1 MHARQATPGQLFAA
15 LCVLRRRA
23 LCDVPVFPKF
33 VACAKFG
40 ERGRHL
46 FARGSA
52 ASARRR
58 YHPWRLYPH
67 VSEQESWDVACFCK
81 LRVFRGASPPRPW
94 MSPEARCAAALSR
107 HCRPCAAVWQLM
119 CRHVQLRD
127 GVSAEYLWVRDASA
141 NCIDV
146 APVSHG
152 ARSPMSA
159 SLRCSADPS
168 CEVLALGRA
177 TRDVSCP
184 RRGASS
190 APRCFSL
197 HCTPLASASFAY
209 VAAIRFGLQARRLAR
224 CACV

>member
-1 MHARQATPGQLFAA
+1 M
-15 LCVLRRRA
+15 
-23 LCDVPVFPKF
+23 
-33 VACAKFG
+33 
-40 ERGRHL
+40 
-46 FARGSA
+46 
-52 ASARRR
+52 
-58 YHPWRLYPH
+58 
-67 VSEQESWDVACFCK
+67 
-81 LRVFRGASPPRPW
+81 
-94 MSPEARCAAALSR
+94 
-107 HCRPCAAVWQLM
+107 WQLT

-184 RRGASS
+184 RGGASS

-197 HCTPLASASFAY
+197 HCTHLASASFGY
-209 VAAIRFGLQARRLAR
+209 VAVLALLACQFMALAQRIRPQQFLPAGSSFWNPSASAGSVRRARVSSARQGASAIGWARAIHCSGSRSEAAGVGGQQALLS
-224 CACV
+224 CVPKRVGQRV